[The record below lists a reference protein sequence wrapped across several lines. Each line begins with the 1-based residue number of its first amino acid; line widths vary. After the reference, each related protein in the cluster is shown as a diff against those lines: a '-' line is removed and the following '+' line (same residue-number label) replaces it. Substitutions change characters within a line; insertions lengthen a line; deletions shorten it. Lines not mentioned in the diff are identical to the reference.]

1 VSEFDPDA
9 AGPAYPSRDG
19 EDPGRTAF
27 NASAEFNVAEG
38 RRDVGLCFVGA
49 SMTAGYGDPKG
60 LGWVGRVV
68 SRTHHPDLDLTA
80 YNLGVRGSTSADVMA
95 RWLQE
100 CAPRWAHRAEKRLV
114 ISAGAGDLLAGV
126 SMARSRLN
134 LANILDEAS
143 SSGIAAFVVGLAPSL
158 DAELNGRIAALAEA
172 QADVCARRSVSYVD
186 CFRPLVGHDQW
197 ISDLTSGPDQVHP
210 GQAGYGLIAWLVLHN
225 GWYDW
230 MHLSS

>member
-1 VSEFDPDA
+1 MSEFDA
-9 AGPAYPSRDG
+9 AGPAYPSADR
-19 EDPGRTAF
+19 EDPARTAF
-27 NASAEFNVAEG
+27 NASAEFNLAEG
-38 RRDVGLCFVGA
+38 RRDVGLCFIGS

-80 YNLGVRGSTSADVMA
+80 YNLGVRGATSADVMA
-95 RWLQE
+95 RWRQE

-114 ISAGAGDLLAGV
+114 LSAGAGDLLAGL

-143 SSGIAAFVVGLAPSL
+143 TSGIAAFVVGLAPSL
-158 DAELNGRIAALAEA
+158 DAELNGRIEALAEA
-172 QADVCARRSVSYVD
+172 QADVCARRGVTYVD
-186 CFRPLVGHDQW
+186 CFRPLAGHDQW

-230 MHLSS
+230 MHLRP